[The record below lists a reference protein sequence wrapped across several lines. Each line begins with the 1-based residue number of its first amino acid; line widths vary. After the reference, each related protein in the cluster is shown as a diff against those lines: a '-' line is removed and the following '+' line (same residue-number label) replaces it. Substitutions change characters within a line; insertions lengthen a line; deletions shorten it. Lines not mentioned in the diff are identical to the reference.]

1 MAKKTKKQL
10 VKERVLQELQSRY
23 HVTGRELASG
33 SFIYGDATIT
43 VEEVQGEFERE
54 YGVSLAEKVFQ
65 NWDEF
70 AESIGKKVSQ
80 KRKNLM

>member
-1 MAKKTKKQL
+1 MAKKKSKKQL
-10 VKERVLQELQSRY
+10 VKEQVLQELQSRY

-43 VEEVQGEFERE
+43 VEDVLGDFERE

-70 AESIGKKVSQ
+70 AESIGKKVSR
-80 KRKNLM
+80 KRKI